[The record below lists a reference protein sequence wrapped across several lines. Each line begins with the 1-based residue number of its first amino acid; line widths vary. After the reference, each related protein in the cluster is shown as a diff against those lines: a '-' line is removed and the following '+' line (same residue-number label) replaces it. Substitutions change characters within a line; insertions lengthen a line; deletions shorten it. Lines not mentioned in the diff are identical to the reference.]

1 MNKPTTH
8 RCRKSA
14 ISATN
19 PEIIREVRAE
29 EYGHVEINSDKYSDR
44 STKNNSD
51 PRPKPGSFPQEK
63 EQRIADCQE
72 NYKNEN
78 TINNNETYLIK
89 ELVKDS
95 LG

>member
-29 EYGHVEINSDKYSDR
+29 EYGHVKINSDKYSGCG
-44 STKNNSD
+44 TNNDSE
-51 PRPKPGSFPQEK
+51 PRPKPASFPQEK
-63 EQRIADCQE
+63 EQRIAYCQE

-78 TINNNETYLIK
+78 GINNNKT
-89 ELVKDS
+89 
-95 LG
+95 